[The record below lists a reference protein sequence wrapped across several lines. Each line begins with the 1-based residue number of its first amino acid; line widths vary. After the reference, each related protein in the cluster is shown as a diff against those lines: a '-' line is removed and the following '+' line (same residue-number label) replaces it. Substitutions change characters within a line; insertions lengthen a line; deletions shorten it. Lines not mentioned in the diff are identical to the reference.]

1 MNITIYNR
9 YILKNIKMVF
19 LIELIEAF
27 SIADLKMSP
36 SPSFFLSILVPVY
49 LYLEINYNSLLQIDN
64 LLF

>member
-36 SPSFFLSILVPVY
+36 SPSFFLSILVPVC